1 MLGLDPSI
9 VQHHLPL
16 LPHVRS
22 VKQKLRQLHPRWSL
36 QVNEEIQKQLSVGFL
51 SMVKYLEW
59 LTNVVHAPKKDS
71 KVRIYVDF

>member
-1 MLGLDPSI
+1 M
-9 VQHHLPL
+9 
-16 LPHVRS
+16 
-22 VKQKLRQLHPRWSL
+22 
-36 QVNEEIQKQLSVGFL
+36 NEEIQKQLSVGFL

>member
-9 VQHHLPL
+9 VQYRLPL
-16 LPHVRS
+16 LPHPRPI
-22 VKQKLRQLHPRWSL
+22 KQKLRILHPRWSL

-51 SMVKYLEW
+51 SMVKYPEW
-59 LTNVVHAPKKDS
+59 LANVVHAPKKDS